1 MCKHKVQLRLMVNV
15 FSSAGFTVQDFQTK
29 VNDDRESKF
38 IKIIYW
44 SWKQAGGDTTSLK
57 AAAKSN
63 DDKSR
68 RRPR

>member
-15 FSSAGFTVQDFQTK
+15 FSSAGFTVQDF
-29 VNDDRESKF
+29 S
-38 IKIIYW
+38 KIIYW

-63 DDKSR
+63 SEKSR